1 MKKGKSQMAAFLVAS
16 VLAAGFLTGC
26 GGSNAESDSVSQQ
39 QESAS
44 VGEKETGDEDYSQDV
59 ITYGMTQRGTR
70 LIPMDHPQD
79 LCIRI
84 LYVTNCMTVLHL

>member
-44 VGEKETGDEDYSQDV
+44 VGEKETG
-59 ITYGMTQRGTR
+59 G
-70 LIPMDHPQD
+70 
-79 LCIRI
+79 
-84 LYVTNCMTVLHL
+84 

>member
-39 QESAS
+39 QVYTMS
-44 VGEKETGDEDYSQDV
+44 EKRKQ
-59 ITYGMTQRGTR
+59 GMK
-70 LIPMDHPQD
+70 I
-79 LCIRI
+79 I
-84 LYVTNCMTVLHL
+84 LRMLLHMV